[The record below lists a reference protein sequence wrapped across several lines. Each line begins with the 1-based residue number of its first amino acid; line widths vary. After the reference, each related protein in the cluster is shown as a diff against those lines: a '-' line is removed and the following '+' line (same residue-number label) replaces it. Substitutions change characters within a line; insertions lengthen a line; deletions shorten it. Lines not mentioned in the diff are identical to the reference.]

1 MYQHICCHSHN
12 WYIPTMQFSYFP
24 LNMQVLKMY
33 SMFLL
38 HFWIYVNLCLQT
50 CVPFIF
56 FLERLF
62 FHFYFIHEYFTC
74 ILTWILFSFSNNC
87 SISQFS
93 QKNAT
98 QRVEGKKNY
107 MILQTLSTLKNQ
119 SAKIYKK
126 KYLHFSPLLIVEKCK
141 YFFTMHMKWKCFFY
155 KNYTKKKV

>member
-50 CVPFIF
+50 CIPFIF

-98 QRVEGKKNY
+98 QRVEGKKKLYDLTNF
-107 MILQTLSTLKNQ
+107 INLEKS
-119 SAKIYKK
+119 
-126 KYLHFSPLLIVEKCK
+126 KCK
-141 YFFTMHMKWKCFFY
+141 NLQKKVLTFLSSPHCGKMQIFFY
-155 KNYTKKKV
+155 NAYEMEMFFFFKLHQKKV